1 MGLNYREKKAVI
13 AGGVA
18 AILLL
23 YSVISDQFRKPVYE
37 VDTTETLTSSETE
50 IEVVPSTEIEK
61 TVAVVI
67 AESSETET
75 EVETLPPQNDQ
86 VVQEIQTEA
95 TKPAEPPREKTTN
108 PNQKPNGETV
118 IEPEPVKHEEVAVPT
133 EAPKV
138 EELPETKTPESAPSS
153 EPQSGE
159 TGAGGVYVPGFGWVE
174 GNGDSYGVT
183 AEDMYENGNKIGI
196 MD

>member
-1 MGLNYREKKAVI
+1 MNMNYRKKRAII

-23 YSVISDQFRKPVYE
+23 FSLISSQFRKPVSE
-37 VDTTETLTSSETE
+37 VEATETLTSSEAE

-61 TVAVVI
+61 TVAAVI
-67 AESSETET
+67 AESSETKKET
-75 EVETLPPQNDQ
+75 ETLPLQSDQ

-108 PNQKPNGETV
+108 PNKKPNGETV
-118 IEPEPVKHEEVAVPT
+118 ADSEPVKHEEVVVPT
-133 EAPKV
+133 EAPRV
-138 EELPETKTPESAPSS
+138 EEVPETKTAESAQSS
-153 EPQSGE
+153 EPQGGE
-159 TGAGGVYVPGFGWVE
+159 TGAGGIYVPGFGWVE
-174 GNGDSYGVT
+174 ETAAAYGVT